1 MIKFFNTLKKL
12 SSGPFLVHFLNF
24 WGKNFFWKIQICLA
38 QIHTTSYGFLAP
50 YQNFEKTKDTI
61 LRKWPDR
68 RKEGRTDPIL

>member
-24 WGKNFFWKIQICLA
+24 WGKNFFCKIQICLA

-50 YQNFEKTKDTI
+50 YQNLEKTKDTI
-61 LRKWPDR
+61 LRKSPDR